1 MNKLFIQE
9 EVIEKIKEANDIV
22 DIISESVPL
31 KKSGKNYWGLCP
43 FHQEKTPSF
52 SVTRDKQLFKCF
64 GCGEGGNVIT
74 FVMKVKNLP
83 FNEAIKLLA
92 DKANITLEENE
103 GQKKYQETIDVYYKM
118 HIDAARFF
126 FRNLSNHKE
135 IKSYFYNRGI
145 TEQTL
150 RTFGLGYALN
160 SWDSLLKHLKSLKYK
175 EEDIVKAG
183 LASSNEK
190 GKIYDRFR
198 NRIMFPVFDVRGRVI
213 AFGARVLDDTKP
225 KYLNS
230 PETPIYHKGTH
241 LYGLNFAQKNSN
253 EKSLIIVEGYMDTI
267 SLSQA
272 GIKNVVA
279 SLGTALTKIQAR
291 LLNRYAEEVYISYD
305 SDNAGQAATVR
316 GLEILN
322 EEGVNV
328 RVVMIPPGQDP
339 DDFIQKEG
347 LEKFNQLLQTALPL
361 IDYKILKAKGG
372 LEIKSEEGRIAY
384 AKRVVKILNELDPIE
399 KDVYVQKVSGDTG
412 ISEEA
417 LMSLMTGKKED
428 IDNLIPMSTL
438 KATHIEAAHIKAERA
453 LLKILSEGNA
463 YLREILK
470 VEDLVLP
477 SHQKIYLI
485 IMDDE
490 APKKDNASYILSR
503 CRDVETSKEWALI
516 SELVQIPEIDV
527 DILIDDYMKTITHYR
542 NVLTQKDLQVKIKI
556 LEKQGKTLESYE
568 LAKELIE
575 LQKTLGRY

>member
-22 DIISESVPL
+22 DVISESVPL

-74 FVMKVKNLP
+74 FVMKSKNLP

-92 DKANITLEENE
+92 DKANITIAENE
-103 GQKKYQETIDVYYKM
+103 GEKQHRDTLELYYKM
-118 HIDAARFF
+118 HIEAARFF
-126 FRNLSNHKE
+126 FQNLNNHKE
-135 IKSYFYNRGI
+135 IKDYFYRRGI
-145 TEQTL
+145 KEQTI
-150 RTFGLGYALN
+150 RSFGLGYSLN
-160 SWDSLLKHLKSLKYK
+160 SWDSLLKYLKSLNYK
-175 EEDIVKAG
+175 EDDILKAG
-183 LASSNEK
+183 LASKNEK
-190 GKIYDRFR
+190 GQIYDRFR

-241 LYGLNFAQKNSN
+241 LYGLNFAKKNSN
-253 EKSLIIVEGYMDTI
+253 EKSLIMVEGYMDVI

-291 LLNRYAEEVYISYD
+291 LLNRYAEEVFISYD
-305 SDNAGQAATVR
+305 ADNAGQTATVR
-316 GLEILN
+316 GLDILK
-322 EEGVNV
+322 EEGVYV
-328 RVVMIPPGQDP
+328 KVVMIPQGKDP
-339 DDFIQKEG
+339 DDFIQQEG
-347 LEKFNQLLQTALPL
+347 LEKYNHLITTALPL

-372 LEIKSEEGRIAY
+372 LMMKSEEGRIAY
-384 AKRVVKILNELDPIE
+384 AKRVVQILNELDPIE
-399 KDVYVQKVSGDTG
+399 KDVYIQKVSGDTG

-417 LMSLMTGKKED
+417 LMSLMTGKRED
-428 IDNLIPMSTL
+428 SRDFMPMSSL

-453 LLKILSEGNA
+453 LLKILSEGSS
-463 YLREILK
+463 YLRELLK
-470 VEDLVLP
+470 EDDLVLP
-477 SHQKIYLI
+477 SHQRIYSI
-485 IMDDE
+485 IMDEE
-490 APKKDNASYILSR
+490 APKKDNSSFILSR
-503 CRDVETSKEWALI
+503 CRDVETSKEWTLI
-516 SELVQIPEIDV
+516 SELVEIPEIDV
-527 DILIDDYMKTITHYR
+527 DILIEDYMKTITHYR
-542 NVLTQKDLQVKIKI
+542 SIMAQKELMEKIKI